1 MSDSAQNLHWNRHAA
16 QWAKIGSPLRPAAE
30 DCALYRSALAQAFPE
45 PQGGAA
51 RVLVLGVTP
60 ELASLPF
67 GPAVELVACD
77 HAMGMARHLWP
88 LRKFSGAHAAVL
100 NADWLAMPLAE
111 HRFGVALGDGSLS
124 QLEYPREYRRVVAE
138 LQRVLRPGGALVL
151 RLYCRPD
158 PPESA
163 DAVFD
168 DLRAGRVAG
177 FHAFKLRLLI
187 AMHGRGPGAT
197 LADIWKRWT
206 AEFPDAGVAAKLSG
220 WPREILDTMDA
231 YRDAP
236 ARYSFPTL
244 DEVRGAL
251 APEFEFVHAAYPQYE
266 LGERC
271 PVVSFRRRAA

>member
-16 QWAKIGSPLRPAAE
+16 QWAKIASPLRPAAE
-30 DCALYRSALAQAFPE
+30 DCALYRAALAQSIPE
-45 PQGGAA
+45 RQRDAA

-67 GPAVELVACD
+67 GSAVELVACD

-100 NADWLAMPLAE
+100 NADWLAMPLAAS
-111 HRFGVALGDGSLS
+111 RFDIAVGDGSLS
-124 QLEYPREYRRVVAE
+124 QLDFPREYRRVVGE
-138 LQRVLRPGGALVL
+138 LQRVLRPRALLVL

-158 PPESA
+158 PPETA

-187 AMHGRGPGAT
+187 AMHGRGPGAK
-197 LADIWKRWT
+197 LADIWQRWT
-206 AEFPDAGVAAKLSG
+206 AEFPDAGTTAKLSG
-220 WPREILDTMDA
+220 WPRGTIDTMEA

-244 DEVRGAL
+244 EEVRAAL
-251 APEFEFVHAAYPQYE
+251 APDFEFVHAAYPHYE